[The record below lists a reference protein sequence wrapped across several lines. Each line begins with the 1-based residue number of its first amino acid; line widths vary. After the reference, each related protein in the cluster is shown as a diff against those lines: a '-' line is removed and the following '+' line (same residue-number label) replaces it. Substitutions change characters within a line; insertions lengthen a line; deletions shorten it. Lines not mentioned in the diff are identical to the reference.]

1 MTDFSDFKTTIAE
14 WANRQD
20 WSDALVTSF
29 VRSAEEKFNQELR
42 IDRMIKTVVN
52 TVDHE
57 CAPLP
62 DDWLESDFTKM
73 AANTPTGWFP
83 IRYMPRDKFFSL
95 PNTWHS
101 GATPFRHATTY
112 GSYTIEGRTI
122 FFGGP
127 ADAVNGVSFE
137 MDYYAEVPVFAD
149 DQDSWVYDKF
159 PSLYRYAALMHAD
172 LHAVGEEQAS
182 ANMKQLAEDM
192 IMKLNADHMR
202 ARASGSRLARGHT
215 RSFG

>member
-1 MTDFSDFKTTIAE
+1 MTDFSDFIATIAE

-20 WSDALVTSF
+20 WSPALVTSF

-42 IDRMIKTVVN
+42 VDRMIKTVIN

-57 CAPLP
+57 CASLP
-62 DDWLESDFTKM
+62 DDWLESDFTLM
-73 AANTPTGWFP
+73 AASTPTGWMP
-83 IRYMPRDKFFSL
+83 IRYMPRDQFFRL
-95 PNTWHS
+95 PNTTHT
-101 GATPFRHATTY
+101 GATPHRFLTTY
-112 GSYTIEGRTI
+112 GSYTIEGRTM

-127 ADAVNGVSFE
+127 SDAINGRTFE
-137 MDYYAEVPVFAD
+137 MHYYAEVPVFAD
-149 DQDSWVYDKF
+149 GADSWVYDKY
-159 PSLYRYAALMHAD
+159 PSLYRYATLMHAD
-172 LHAVGEEQAS
+172 LHAVGEEQA
-182 ANMKQLAEDM
+182 AGGMKQLAEDM